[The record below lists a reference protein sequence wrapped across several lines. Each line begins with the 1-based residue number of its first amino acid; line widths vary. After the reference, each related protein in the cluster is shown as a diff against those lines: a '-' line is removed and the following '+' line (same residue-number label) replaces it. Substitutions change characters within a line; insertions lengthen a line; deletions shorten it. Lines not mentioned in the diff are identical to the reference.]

1 MKDFSIR
8 KYKELLQSF
17 VTNGY
22 FFMTFGEFCQTDEE
36 KLPEKYIV
44 LRHDVDEL
52 ACNALIMAQTEA
64 NMGVHATYFFRRVK
78 QSDVPSVIQSIV
90 SLGHEVGYHYEDL
103 ATAEGNMDVAVAS
116 FERNLAYFRQ
126 YYPVKT
132 VCMHGSSSSVY
143 DNRDIWKIKTL
154 SDFGLIGEPYLT
166 VDFDKVFYLTDTGY
180 AWDGG
185 KFAVRDVV
193 ENKFGLSFHTTD
205 QIIEC
210 VKNGDFP
217 SQSMILAHTLWTD
230 SQMQWWK
237 LHVREY
243 VRNRVKYATKHS
255 RLLASMYRV
264 LVKLY
269 WKNSRRDE

>member
-1 MKDFSIR
+1 MKDFSIT
-8 KYKELLQSF
+8 KYAHLLSSF
-17 VTNGY
+17 CEEGY
-22 FFMTFGEFCQTDEE
+22 SFLLFSDYCRMSCGENTGRF
-36 KLPEKYIV
+36 IV

-52 ACNALIMAQTEA
+52 ATNALIMAQVEQQ
-64 NMGVHATYFFRRVK
+64 MGIHATYFFRRVR
-78 QSDVPSVIQSIV
+78 QSDNPEVIKEIV
-90 SLGHEVGYHYEDL
+90 KLGHEVGYHYEDL
-103 ATAEGNMDVAVAS
+103 ATAEGNMEVAVAS

-264 LVKLY
+264 LVKSY